1 MKSIFKYFLSF
12 YIAILFIGCE
22 STEVRKEFYKSGEL
36 RDEYH
41 LKNGELNGAY
51 KTYYK
56 NGVLKAQLNFK
67 NDKPNGLK
75 KFYSKGGFLKS
86 EEQYIDGELNGVVKE
101 YNKNG
106 NVIAKSEFVNG
117 KQDGKTIEYF
127 ENGNIK
133 VKSNF
138 TDGIMN
144 GEMTEYFENGEVL
157 MNANYYMDTLLYY
170 MKYSKN
176 GDTVDTYRRI
186 EIKPIDNPTFAGQE
200 SSVHIRVYGPK
211 DEGMKYEFY
220 FISDGVK
227 YYLDYKE
234 ATSSLIKEQFSS
246 KDDGEVILGVNVQI
260 DGKIYNKEKKI
271 NVLDEES

>member
-1 MKSIFKYFLSF
+1 MKSIVKYYLSF
-12 YIAILFIGCE
+12 YIAIIFIGCD
-22 STEVRKEFYKSGEL
+22 STEVRKEFYNSGEL
-36 RDEYH
+36 RDEYYVE
-41 LKNGELNGAY
+41 KGQLNGPY

-75 KFYSKGGFLKS
+75 KLYTKEGLLKS
-86 EEQYIDGELNGVVKE
+86 EEQFIDGELNGVVKE

-106 NVIAKSEFVNG
+106 DVIAKSEFIKG

-127 ENGNIK
+127 EDGNIK
-133 VKSNF
+133 VISNF

-157 MNANYYMDTLLYY
+157 IKANYYMDTLLYY

-186 EIKPIDNPTFAGQE
+186 EIKPIDNPALTGQE
-200 SSVHIRVYGPK
+200 GNVHIRVHGPK
-211 DEGMKYEFY
+211 DEGMKYQFY

-234 ATSSLIKEQFSS
+234 ATSSIIKEQFSS
-246 KDDGEVILGVNVQI
+246 KDDGEVTLGVNVQA
-260 DGKIYNKEKKI
+260 DGKIYNREKKV
-271 NVLDEES
+271 NVLRE